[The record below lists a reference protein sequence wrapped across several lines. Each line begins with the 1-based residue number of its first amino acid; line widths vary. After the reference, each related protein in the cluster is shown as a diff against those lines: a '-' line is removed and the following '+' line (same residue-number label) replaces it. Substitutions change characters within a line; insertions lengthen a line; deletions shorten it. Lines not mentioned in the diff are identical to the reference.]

1 MKPRLLI
8 SLLLC
13 ALLLAACYR
22 QTEDTFQQADSAEAI
37 VVASPT
43 SLEAEAGAEL
53 DATDGTPVAYLTPE
67 TAPGQVE
74 QPTLDQP
81 TQIVIGATSLSQTL
95 TPFVRPTATQSFEEG
110 LDAAHQCVYT
120 VISGDNLYR
129 LSLAWGTT
137 VEAIMEAS
145 QLDSDA
151 LAIGQLLLRPGCD
164 YATPTA
170 VAPVS
175 PVPVAVDTATPLPEP
190 EATVDS
196 PPEDTAEAP
205 AEAAAEATPE
215 ATAAPTIERATEVP
229 PTPTA
234 TPTPSVH
241 VVSAGDTIESIS
253 LRYRVDVNELIALN
267 NLANPNQ
274 LAVGQELL
282 LPD

>member
-43 SLEAEAGAEL
+43 SQEGAAGDEI

-67 TAPGQVE
+67 TVPGQVE

-81 TQIVIGATSLSQTL
+81 TQVVIGATSLSQTL
-95 TPFVRPTATQSFEEG
+95 TPFVRPTNTQSFEES

-164 YATPTA
+164 YATATA
-170 VAPVS
+170 IPPVS
-175 PVPVAVDTATPLPEP
+175 PVPAVVDAATPVGEP
-190 EATVDS
+190 EAT
-196 PPEDTAEAP
+196 AEA
-205 AEAAAEATPE
+205 PE
-215 ATAAPTIERATEVP
+215 ATAEASGETTADATQEATASPTIEPATEVP
-229 PTPTA
+229 PSPTA

-241 VVSAGDTIESIS
+241 VVSSGETIESIS
-253 LRYRVDVNELIALN
+253 LRYRVDVNALIALN
-267 NLANPNQ
+267 NLSNPNQ